1 MVQCREKLPYLKE
14 SLLTG
19 ADDTAATA
27 THVTGG
33 SARHL
38 RVPAA
43 PQRFT
48 PTITA
53 QPFAATLR
61 KCIAGLNRMH
71 HYLSLSLCL
80 SPAALYSLY
89 IKQSMTV

>member
-1 MVQCREKLPYLKE
+1 MKTLAPDSKLSPEQRQGSATQHKAGGLSTMVQCREKLPYLKE

-43 PQRFT
+43 PQSIQRALQNHDSWTRGWNRT
-48 PTITA
+48 P
-53 QPFAATLR
+53 
-61 KCIAGLNRMH
+61 G
-71 HYLSLSLCL
+71 
-80 SPAALYSLY
+80 
-89 IKQSMTV
+89 